1 MTPHSRE
8 TLLALADR
16 AEKATGPDRELDEL
30 ISAAVEGAVREVQQD
45 GRTAYHSLD
54 GGTWVHIRVPQ
65 PGYTASL
72 DAAMSLVPEGWRWVL
87 RQATADECNGAF
99 FCRLESG
106 DFKSITWGK
115 GGEYITDVISGVDVF
130 CWSATPA
137 LALVAAA
144 LRAHATLEPTG
155 EKA

>member
-1 MTPHSRE
+1 MTQHNRE
-8 TLLALADR
+8 TLLTLAWR
-16 AEKATGPDRELDEL
+16 CEKATGPDRP
-30 ISAAVEGAVREVQQD
+30 ISWYIWEAVEMPIIDEWSRNGSAP
-45 GRTAYHSLD
+45 AYTD
-54 GGTWVHIRVPQ
+54 
-65 PGYTASL
+65 SL

-87 RQATADECNGAF
+87 RQANADECKGAF

-137 LALVAAA
+137 LALCAAA
-144 LRAHATLEPTG
+144 LRARATLDPTG
-155 EKA
+155 EKIS